1 MPPLRQFSCRTTSL
15 ILLALFWLAPTSL
28 LAGGG
33 PFNTLV
39 VVNTNSADS
48 VELGDYYAAAHGIP
62 AHHICRLGITNPVSV
77 TSNEFRSLLLAPITN
92 HVATN
97 GLAGQIDYVVL
108 CGDFPTRVR
117 YVEGVSASLFYGFKN
132 APSYGEGGCTLP
144 TYTTN
149 AFYRAERAFRSADG
163 WNATNGFIAF
173 HLIASNLPTAKL
185 VADRGAAAQSSFP
198 PSTVQLFFLGDA
210 ARGVR
215 EKLFP
220 RAQFSCTSLPGL
232 PLDCL
237 IAPAYTNMTGQT
249 NVMGYH
255 DGYGNIPSGVRTGN
269 IWLPGAYADHMT
281 SCGGMI
287 PDPCY
292 GQSTILDWMAIGA
305 TASYGTVAEP
315 CNYLAKFPDPLL
327 GFYYARGFT
336 IGESYAMSVEA
347 PYQGLFAGD
356 PLAAP
361 FAASPM
367 MTVTSHTP
375 YQIVIGT
382 IPVQVSAAARSN
394 GAPAAGLDLHL
405 DGRFQTNLVTVSP
418 TRNNQLSV
426 AVGNRTNTSTITPV
440 NDTLFDAVGAL
451 ADDINSDPAQIVSA
465 TAHGDRLELIYKQF
479 DHAGDNVQVSASVS
493 QGTAAALTL
502 GVGLA
507 ATNLA
512 PSIYP
517 ARKDLYLATQ
527 TSAGANAGDTITHI
541 ITLTNGV
548 AVTNILVATQGE
560 KPTNLLERLRSA
572 INTNDILM
580 ATNGVRYDRLANS
593 PNYFGAFF
601 ARTPGPD
608 GAGIQIDYSVSAVSN
623 TTGLKT
629 NYNFSA
635 FMQDRPD
642 DIRARASILFHV
654 RPTNGI
660 LAATTSLATTNL
672 SDGIHVLDFIAR
684 DGSAVAAQSRFT
696 LPLVVANT
704 SCVLTV
710 SSAHGT
716 ATPPGGIYL
725 HPPGTI
731 LTNSVAAPDPANDT
745 QLVCAGWAMTGN
757 EPASGTDT
765 NFTMTLTNHATL
777 TWLWATNYWL
787 DTEAAEQ
794 GSVSVADS
802 WQLAGS
808 TTQITA
814 VANAYYHFT
823 HWSGSVSSAD
833 NPLDLLM
840 DAPKAVQA
848 NFDTNYAPYGTP
860 EWWLAQFGW
869 TNDFDAAETND
880 EPDGFPAWQE
890 YIADTD
896 PTNAASYPRVASIA
910 TDGTNPVVAWPA
922 SSNRVYQ
929 IHHLE
934 DLIAD
939 SWITQQLS
947 LGTGEWTDTNPPP
960 ATSRYYRI
968 APRLP

>member
-1 MPPLRQFSCRTTSL
+1 MPPLRQFSCRTSRL
-15 ILLALFWLAPTSL
+15 LLALLWLAPASL
-28 LAGGG
+28 FAGGG

-48 VELGDYYAAAHGIP
+48 VELGNYYAAAHGIP
-62 AHHICRLGITNPVSV
+62 GHHICPVGIDTNLVSV
-77 TSNEFRSLLLAPITN
+77 TSNEFQSLLLDPITS
-92 HVATN
+92 HIATN
-97 GLAGQIDYVVL
+97 GLAGRIDCLVL
-108 CGDFPTRVR
+108 CQAFPTRVR
-117 YVEGVSASLFYGFKN
+117 NVEGVSASLFYGFKN
-132 APSYGEGGCTLP
+132 APSYGEASCNLP

-149 AFYRAERAFRSADG
+149 AYYRAERAFRSADG
-163 WNATNGFIAF
+163 WNSTNGFIAF

-185 VADRGAAAQSSFP
+185 VADRGATAQSSFP

-215 EKLFP
+215 EQLFP

-237 IAPAYTNMTGQT
+237 IAPAYTNMTGKT

-375 YQIVIGT
+375 YQIVTGT

-394 GAPAAGLDLHL
+394 GAPAAGLDLYL
-405 DGRFQTNLVTVSP
+405 DGRFQTNLVMVSP

-426 AVGNRTNTSTITPV
+426 AVGNRTNTATVTPV

-507 ATNLA
+507 ATHLV

-517 ARKDLYLATQ
+517 ARKGLYLATQ
-527 TSAGANAGDTITHI
+527 TSAGANAGDTITNI

-642 DIRARASILFHV
+642 DIRPRASILFHV
-654 RPTNGI
+654 RPTNGV
-660 LAATTSLATTNL
+660 LAATAAFDTTTLA
-672 SDGIHVLDFIAR
+672 DGVHTLDFVAR

-704 SCVLTV
+704 SCVFTV

-716 ATPPGGIYL
+716 SSPPGGLYL
-725 HPPGTI
+725 HPPGTA
-731 LTNSVAAPDPANDT
+731 LTNSVSAPAAVGGT
-745 QLVCAGWAMTGN
+745 QIVCTGWAMPGN
-757 EPASGTDT
+757 DPTNGSST
-765 NFTMTLTNHATL
+765 NFTMTVTNDAAL
-777 TWLWATNYWL
+777 EWLWATNYWL
-787 DTEAAEQ
+787 DTAAAEH
-794 GSVSVADS
+794 GSVDTPDS
-802 WQLAGS
+802 WQPAGIS
-808 TTQITA
+808 APITA
-814 VANAYYHFT
+814 LADPYYHFSNWT
-823 HWSGSVSSAD
+823 GSVSSTN

-840 DAPKAVQA
+840 DAPKSIQA
-848 NFDTNYAPYGTP
+848 NFATNYAAQGTP
-860 EWWLAQFGW
+860 EWWLALHGW

-896 PTNAASYPRVASIA
+896 PTNAASYPHISAIA
-910 TDGTNPVVAWPA
+910 RDGTNPVIAWPA

-929 IHHLE
+929 IHHIE
-934 DLIAD
+934 DLLD
-939 SWITQQLS
+939 TPWITQQLS

-960 ATSRYYRI
+960 ATSRYYRL